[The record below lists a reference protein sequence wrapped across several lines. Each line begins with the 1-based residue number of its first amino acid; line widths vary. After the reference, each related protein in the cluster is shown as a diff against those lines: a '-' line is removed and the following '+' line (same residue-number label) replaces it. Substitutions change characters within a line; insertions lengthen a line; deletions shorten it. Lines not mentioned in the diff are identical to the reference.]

1 MNLPRSQEKR
11 GGCRELKL
19 LCSLWFEV
27 YFSFFSW
34 DAGAY
39 LTCCRDKKNNI
50 VLAEHRLQWSVSAGK
65 CEERKIWAN
74 HGRQQ
79 WQRHAYLMSRLTL
92 LASTGLVPRASPWSC
107 HWGHFLHR
115 NSSNHFWERLEQE
128 GDDVHCGQGQYWG
141 HEPTFRW
148 TADSITWSSQ
158 SWRSHEHLYK
168 AVILDK
174 LYSLPVK
181 FLRPT
186 VHHH

>member
-1 MNLPRSQEKR
+1 MNLPRSQEK
-11 GGCRELKL
+11 GGCCRELHL
-19 LCSLWFEV
+19 LCSLLFEFF
-27 YFSFFSW
+27 FSFYETLVPVW
-34 DAGAY
+34 
-39 LTCCRDKKNNI
+39 LVVEIKKNNI
-50 VLAEHRLQWSVSAGK
+50 VVSEHEWSVSAGK

-115 NSSNHFWERLEQE
+115 NSPNHFWERLEQE

-148 TADSITWSSQ
+148 TADSVTWSSQ
-158 SWRSHEHLYK
+158 SWRSHEHL
-168 AVILDK
+168 LHG
-174 LYSLPVK
+174 SNT
-181 FLRPT
+181 R
-186 VHHH
+186 